1 MINQSSSIPKWIV
14 FSTAVICFSYL
25 CLTKTGLTAAL
36 AVKRCI
42 KSFRESHI
50 SVMSGLTVVCM
61 QCQSASVEAHSP
73 VLHTS
78 AWTPPPSMV
87 HNRERTSEECLWKKS
102 FCTQPRGQWRRVLC
116 WYSWKQNLLVPISTY
131 MDMTWQEVTEGA
143 QSLFTK
149 GDELSTHVGRIHYLS
164 KKRRHKSAIGQIQL
178 MDHELD
184 YVCLGKQNC
193 KQKRREYGFSVWG
206 AEHLGHKVTLWSVE
220 KPVST
225 LPSSPGNQVLHR

>member
-1 MINQSSSIPKWIV
+1 
-14 FSTAVICFSYL
+14 
-25 CLTKTGLTAAL
+25 
-36 AVKRCI
+36 
-42 KSFRESHI
+42 
-50 SVMSGLTVVCM
+50 MSGLTVVCM

-73 VLHTS
+73 VLHTF